1 MNEIDQLRLKIDVAQ
16 NANLS
21 SRLAAR
27 ERWTRWVKE
36 RNALAPVRVSGLQD
50 DGTSCRFTAEIM
62 LKSLEL

>member
-1 MNEIDQLRLKIDVAQ
+1 MIFERGSGLNQLRLKIDMAQ

-36 RNALAPVRVSGLQD
+36 RNALAPARVSGLQD
-50 DGTSCRFTAEIM
+50 VRTACEF
-62 LKSLEL
+62 KA